1 MDTARRLAWQATF
14 LRAHFKPSLPWNDEL
29 KRQPTKDNNNELQP
43 QQNLGQQRAILEK
56 SISRSQDNKAPWV
69 CFNLTKLQ
77 TAYLPFVVA
86 LVWRISSRVLSQL
99 FCREN
104 WTKTT
109 PPLFTISQVI
119 VSNFSIYIFYY
130 LHHWVPQMKSKTIY
144 NLVFFTFTYIST
156 DFTGLHQTVKIRQ
169 RWSNLLRID
178 QEQTTNHQQC
188 FTISALFKQ
197 KLIPVWIHPYGT
209 WHFYGILTL
218 CLSLYWKTKFNLPE
232 EDFANKGH
240 ICMSEKNQTNRYI
253 IRTLSEFTYD

>member
-1 MDTARRLAWQATF
+1 MNTARRLAWQATF

-29 KRQPTKDNNNELQP
+29 KRQPTKDNNNNNNALQP

-56 SISRSQDNKAPWV
+56 SISRSQDNKAPRV

-109 PPLFTISQVI
+109 PRLFTISQVI

-209 WHFYGILTL
+209 CILLWHINIMLEFILKNKVQPTWRRL
-218 CLSLYWKTKFNLPE
+218 C
-232 EDFANKGH
+232 
-240 ICMSEKNQTNRYI
+240 Q
-253 IRTLSEFTYD
+253 